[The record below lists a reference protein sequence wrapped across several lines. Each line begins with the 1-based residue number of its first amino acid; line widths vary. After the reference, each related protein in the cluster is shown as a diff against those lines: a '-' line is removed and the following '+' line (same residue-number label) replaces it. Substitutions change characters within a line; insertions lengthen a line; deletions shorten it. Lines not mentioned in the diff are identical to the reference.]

1 MLFQN
6 VMVSLLSE
14 MVLITSIL
22 KKSSKKL
29 VKHFFA
35 LISKCKE
42 LNGLQPGLFLY
53 LFDQMIVPII
63 NYGSEIWGF
72 D

>member
-1 MLFQN
+1 MEKIKQ
-6 VMVSLLSE
+6 
-14 MVLITSIL
+14 
-22 KKSSKKL
+22 KARKAY
-29 VKHFFA
+29 FA

-72 D
+72 AE